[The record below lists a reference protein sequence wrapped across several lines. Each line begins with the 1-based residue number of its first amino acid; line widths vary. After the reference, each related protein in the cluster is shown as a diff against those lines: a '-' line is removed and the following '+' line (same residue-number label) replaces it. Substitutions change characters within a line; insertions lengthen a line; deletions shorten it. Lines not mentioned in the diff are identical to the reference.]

1 MSGVAI
7 NIHRVKEIR
16 IEKIDELES
25 PSISRDEK
33 VFFTRDIV
41 IVQEDGTKLTLD
53 LFSNKHSNL
62 IPVFNTEED

>member
-1 MSGVAI
+1 MGVNI
-7 NIHRVKEIR
+7 NLHRVVEVR

-25 PSISRDEK
+25 PSTYRDEK

-41 IVQEDGTKLTLD
+41 IVQDDGTELTLD

>member
-1 MSGVAI
+1 MGVNI
-7 NIHRVKEIR
+7 NLHRVVEVK

-25 PSISRDEK
+25 PSAYRDEK

-41 IVQEDGTKLTLD
+41 IVQDDGTELTLD